1 MLSDPPGAPGPA
13 APPPIAPAAVGPVVH
28 ITPAHFVQL
37 LGRSGGQAVVLHQPA
52 GFLRPHRYLTSYKGL
67 YLLTR
72 SSLPIELPR
81 WAEVILVKHLRMPS

>member
-1 MLSDPPGAPGPA
+1 MLPEPPGAPGAA
-13 APPPIAPAAVGPVVH
+13 APPPIARAAVGPVVH
-28 ITPAHFVQL
+28 VVPQHFLQL

-52 GFLRPHRYLTSYKGL
+52 GFLRPHRYLTAYRGL

-81 WAEVILVKHLRMPS
+81 WAEVIAVRHLRMPA